1 MEKYPINWGPSP
13 FFWVRPHF
21 FGAIFFTCTAT
32 ISRKIRG
39 LVIRFCGWRS
49 CACIV
54 FNSIA
59 PTMPNWLLPEYIAD
73 VLPSEARKIE
83 ELRRLMLDNF
93 RLYGYELVMPPM
105 LEYVESL
112 LTGAGADTDLRTF
125 KLVDQISGRMLGLR
139 ADMTTQVA
147 RIDAHLLNR
156 ATVTRLCYAG
166 SVLHTRPSGLHSTRE
181 PFQIGAEIY
190 GHAGLEADAEI
201 QELALG
207 SLALAGFSDVRL
219 DLTHVGVLRAIL
231 AQDPAATKDY
241 EAIVTLLRG
250 KDVPGLQQQTAKYNE
265 TTRAALLA
273 LPNLYGD
280 VEVLKRAREVLPALP
295 GITHALAEL
304 AALAASAIG
313 RADVAIDLADLR
325 GYQYESGAMFA
336 LYVPGLPNAVARGGR
351 YDHVGE
357 AFGRARPATGFS
369 LDLRELAR
377 LLPTAERKHSIRAP
391 WGNAPELKEKIAE
404 LRKSGE
410 VVIQSLPGHN
420 DEQDEFECDR
430 ALVLDESGSNWI
442 LKNLG

>member
-1 MEKYPINWGPSP
+1 
-13 FFWVRPHF
+13 
-21 FGAIFFTCTAT
+21 
-32 ISRKIRG
+32 
-39 LVIRFCGWRS
+39 
-49 CACIV
+49 
-54 FNSIA
+54 
-59 PTMPNWLLPEYIAD
+59 MPNWLLPEHIAD

-93 RLYGYELVMPPM
+93 RRYGYELVMPPL

-112 LTGAGADTDLRTF
+112 MTGAGQDVELRTF

-156 ATVTRLCYAG
+156 HSVTRLCYAG
-166 SVLHTRPSGLHSTRE
+166 SVLHTRPSGLHTTRE
-181 PFQIGAEIY
+181 PLQIGAEIY

-201 QELALG
+201 QELALA
-207 SLALAGFSDVRL
+207 SLALANFTDVRL
-219 DLTHVGVLRAIL
+219 DLSHVGVLRAIL
-231 AQDPAATKDY
+231 AECPQASKDEAALS
-241 EAIVTLLRG
+241 ALLRC
-250 KDVPGLQQQTAKYNE
+250 KDVPGLEVLTANYSPVV
-265 TTRAALLA
+265 RDALRA

-280 VEVLKRAREVLPALP
+280 VDVLKRARDVLPDVP
-295 GITHALAEL
+295 GVAKALAEL
-304 AALAASAIG
+304 AALAGSAIG
-313 RADVAIDLADLR
+313 RAEVAIDLADLR

-369 LDLRELAR
+369 MDLRELAR

-391 WGNAPELKEKIAE
+391 WGNAPELKDKIAE
-404 LRKSGE
+404 LRKAGE
-410 VVIQSLPGHN
+410 VVIQSLPGHSE
-420 DEQDEFECDR
+420 EQDEFECDR
-430 ALVLDESGSNWI
+430 ALVLDDSGSNWI

>member
-1 MEKYPINWGPSP
+1 
-13 FFWVRPHF
+13 
-21 FGAIFFTCTAT
+21 
-32 ISRKIRG
+32 
-39 LVIRFCGWRS
+39 
-49 CACIV
+49 
-54 FNSIA
+54 
-59 PTMPNWLLPEYIAD
+59 MPNWLLPEHIAD

-93 RLYGYELVMPPM
+93 RLYGYELVMPPL
-105 LEYVESL
+105 LEYVDSL
-112 LTGAGADTDLRTF
+112 MTGAGEDVDLRTF

-139 ADMTTQVA
+139 ADMTIQVA

-166 SVLHTRPSGLHSTRE
+166 SVLHTLPSGLHATRE
-181 PFQIGAEIY
+181 PIQIGAEIY

-207 SLALAGFSDVRL
+207 SLALAGFTEVRL

-231 AQDPAATKDY
+231 EQDPAAQKDHGQ
-241 EAIVTLLRG
+241 IVALLRC
-250 KDVPGLQQQTAKYNE
+250 KDVPGLRDLAADYAE
-265 TTRAALLA
+265 ATRAALLA

-280 VEVLKRAREVLPALP
+280 IEVLRRARAALPELP
-295 GITHALAEL
+295 GITRALAEL

-313 RADVAIDLADLR
+313 RAEVAIDLADLR

-369 LDLRELAR
+369 MDLRELAR

-391 WGNAPELKEKIAE
+391 WGNAPELKDKIAE

-410 VVIQSLPGHN
+410 VVIQSLPGHDN
-420 DEQDEFECDR
+420 EQDEFECDR